1 MDKKELRTVFAQSSE
16 QFSSAVQNYL
26 SSCPCDADTKA
37 ALDEIARQCFYA
49 LTETQNAIMKYIEE
63 N

>member
-1 MDKKELRTVFAQSSE
+1 MTKDEMKSKFEEASE
-16 QFSSAVQNYL
+16 QFSLAVQNYL
-26 SSCPCDADTKA
+26 ADCSCDSDTKA

-49 LTETQNAIMKYIEE
+49 LCETQDAIVKYIEE